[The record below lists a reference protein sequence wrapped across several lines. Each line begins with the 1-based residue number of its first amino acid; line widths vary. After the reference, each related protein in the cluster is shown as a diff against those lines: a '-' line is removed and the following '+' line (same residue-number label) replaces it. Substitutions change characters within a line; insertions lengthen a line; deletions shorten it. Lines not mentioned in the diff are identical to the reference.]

1 MQNNRLSMIYYSTKN
16 KKVTATL
23 EEGVK
28 RGMAPGGGLYMPQR
42 IPVLTRKELE
52 EVKNSRSLAATA
64 QVIAR
69 KLFGDDIPAD
79 ALATLVEDA
88 LNFDTPVV
96 QVSERIYALE
106 LFHGPTLAFKDVGA
120 RFMARLL
127 QYYNQDN
134 DAPVHVLVATSGD
147 TGSAVANGFLG
158 VPGIFVHVL
167 YPSGQV
173 SALQEKQFTTLGQN
187 ITALEVEGSFDD
199 CQALVK
205 QAFADDE
212 LRSEM
217 TLTSANSINLARF
230 LPQSFYYFRGWSQL
244 VTGQFDTSFI
254 NAGTAHPGRLR
265 SGQPDAGGPEPGSPD
280 TGSKVSGSKMS
291 GSKVSNSKV
300 SDIKVTDSKVTSRQ
314 HPHQLVVAVPSGNF
328 GNLTAG
334 LIAREMGLPVHTFL
348 AASNANDVVPE
359 YLDTS
364 TYTPRASV
372 RTIANA
378 MDVGAPSNFERILDL
393 FGHSHDRITQHLEGY
408 RYSDDQIRK
417 TMKQVYETTGYI
429 LDPHGA
435 TGYEAA
441 VEYIAAHPGSNVMF
455 LETAHPAKFPE
466 TVKEAIGT
474 EADPPE
480 RLQAFAA
487 GKKDTVEIAA
497 DYGTFRK
504 YLQERNS

>member
-1 MQNNRLSMIYYSTKN
+1 MIYYSTQDKT
-16 KKVTATL
+16 VTATL

-28 RGMAPGGGLYMPQR
+28 RGMAPDRGLFMPQK

-52 EVKNSRSLAATA
+52 QVKNSSSLAEVG

-69 KLFGDDIPAD
+69 RLFGDDVPARKLEEIVD
-79 ALATLVEDA
+79 DA

-96 QVSERIYALE
+96 KVSEGIYALE

-127 QYYNQDN
+127 QHFTSDSETQ
-134 DAPVHVLVATSGD
+134 VHVLVATSGD

-158 VPGIFVHVL
+158 VPGISVHVL

-173 SALQEKQFTTLGQN
+173 SALQEKQFTTLGEN
-187 ITALEVEGSFDD
+187 ITALEVDGSFDD

-205 QAFADDE
+205 QAFADDV

-230 LPQSFYYFRGWSQL
+230 LPQSFYYFRGWSQI
-244 VTGQFDTSFI
+244 VTGQ
-254 NAGTAHPGRLR
+254 
-265 SGQPDAGGPEPGSPD
+265 
-280 TGSKVSGSKMS
+280 SGSGTMNNGQS
-291 GSKVSNSKV
+291 GSGILNKRQSGDGLA
-300 SDIKVTDSKVTSRQ
+300 DIN
-314 HPHQLVVAVPSGNF
+314 PLVISVPSGNF

-359 YLDTS
+359 YLETS
-364 TYTPRASV
+364 KYVPRPSV
-372 RTIANA
+372 QTIANA

-393 FGHSHDRITQHLEGY
+393 FDHRHDRITRHMKGY
-408 RYSDDQIRK
+408 RYRDDQIRK

-435 TGYEAA
+435 TGYQAA
-441 VEYIAAHPGSNVMF
+441 SDYIAAHPGSTVMF
-455 LETAHPAKFPE
+455 LETAHPSKFPE
-466 TVKEAIGT
+466 TVKEAIGA
-474 EADPPE
+474 ESDQPE
-480 RLQAFAA
+480 RLKAFAA

-497 DYGTFRK
+497 DYGAFRE
-504 YLQERNS
+504 YLKSQR